1 MTVISAA
8 GLCRTR
14 TQLPAHAPP
23 RPPTPTRH
31 TLPAPQWSRGALHW
45 RVKGQSVADRGLLHS
60 APHPP
65 GASSLPGKP
74 RGASAT
80 SLHVSHALSPNSLPG
95 EQSPLAPTW
104 HPGGSPRRAAG
115 APAGL
120 AHSEE
125 LRTPSL
131 PPRALV
137 THLLFT
143 VSPVSLVLGRR
154 PHPQL
159 PEDRFL
165 GDHFFNG
172 FFNIYLFEQRI
183 GTGVLPPSPLS
194 LRLEAAG

>member
-1 MTVISAA
+1 MEHYIGV
-8 GLCRTR
+8 LRD
-14 TQLPAHAPP
+14 
-23 RPPTPTRH
+23 
-31 TLPAPQWSRGALHW
+31 
-45 RVKGQSVADRGLLHS
+45 SVADRGLLHS

-65 GASSLPGKP
+65 GASSLRGQP

-80 SLHVSHALSPNSLPG
+80 FLHVSHALSPNSLPG

-120 AHSEE
+120 AHPEE

-143 VSPVSLVLGRR
+143 ASPVSLVLGRR

-183 GTGVLPPSPLS
+183 GIGVLPPSPLS